1 VSADPKQT
9 PYVLAVTGL
18 AAEARI
24 AAGPGVVAIS
34 GYGDALAQLI
44 REAIDEGAVA
54 VISFGIA
61 GALDPSL
68 EPGACIVARTV
79 AGERLRWN
87 TDAAW
92 SYAIQRAIDGAIRGD
107 IAGAD
112 EVMLHAEM
120 KAMLGAAR
128 GALAVDMES
137 HVVARVASERGVPFA
152 VLRVV
157 SDPARRSLP
166 QVAADAMRGD
176 GGVDLARVMKSLF
189 RNPGE
194 IPLLARAGLDAAR
207 ALRALRRYRALLGA
221 GLAFPDFGEL
231 RVDVA

>member
-1 VSADPKQT
+1 VT

-18 AAEARI
+18 AVEARI

-34 GYGDALAQLI
+34 GAGDTLAQLI
-44 REAIDEGAVA
+44 GEEIDEGAVA

-79 AGERLRWN
+79 ASDRMRWS

-92 SYAIQRAIDGAIRGD
+92 SYALQRGLDGAIRGD
-107 IAGAD
+107 IAGSD
-112 EVMLHAEM
+112 DVVLHVDT

-137 HVVARVASERGVPFA
+137 HVVARVASERGIPFA
-152 VLRVV
+152 VLRIV

-166 QVAADAMRGD
+166 QAAAVAMRAD
-176 GGVDLARVMKSLF
+176 GGVDLPRVMKSVL

-194 IPLLARAGLDAAR
+194 LIRLARAGIDAAR
-207 ALRALRRYRALLGA
+207 ALRVLRRSRALLGA
-221 GLAFPDFGEL
+221 GLGFPDFDEL
-231 RVDVA
+231 RVDVT